1 MTTLKLLLCGAVL
14 APACVQA
21 ATQAPARA
29 TTAPAVRPPLE
40 KQEIRAQLSPRR
52 FTTVAAEI
60 GAKVSRISVSEGG
73 SFRVGQALVSLDCSL
88 QQAQQQKAKAA
99 LAAAEHTF
107 TANQRLEQLRSIGKV
122 ELSVSESEVNKAR
135 AEVQLMAVSLSKC
148 NVAAPF
154 NGRVAEQKVRE
165 QQYVQPGQAML
176 DIIDDSVLELEFI
189 IPSHWLAWV
198 RNGSAFHVRIDE
210 TGKTYPAKVSRI
222 GARVDP
228 VSQSIKITAMVD
240 GSYKELMAGMSGRV
254 LMDPPNAR

>member
-1 MTTLKLLLCGAVL
+1 MTTWKALLCGAVL
-14 APACVQA
+14 APVCVPA
-21 ATQAPARA
+21 AAQAPARPA
-29 TTAPAVRPPLE
+29 AAPAVRSPLE

-60 GAKVSRISVSEGG
+60 GAKVSRIGVGEGG
-73 SFRVGQALVSLDCSL
+73 SFRAGQALVSLDCSL
-88 QQAQQQKAKAA
+88 QAAQQQKAKAA

-107 TANQRLEQLRSIGKV
+107 SANQRLEQLRSIGKV
-122 ELSVSESEVNKAR
+122 ELKVSESEVNKAR

-176 DIIDDSVLELEFI
+176 DIIDDSVLELEFL
-189 IPSHWLAWV
+189 IPSHWLRWV
-198 RNGSAFHVRIDE
+198 RTGFPFQVRIDE
-210 TGKTYPAKVSRI
+210 TGKTYPAKVARI

-228 VSQSIKITAMVD
+228 VSQSIKVTAMID
-240 GSYKELMAGMSGRV
+240 GRYRELMAGMSGRV
-254 LMDPPNAR
+254 VMDAPGTK

>member
-1 MTTLKLLLCGAVL
+1 MSTWKALLCSAVMAPVL
-14 APACVQA
+14 APAA
-21 ATQAPARA
+21 AQTPARQA
-29 TTAPAVRPPLE
+29 APAVRPPLE

-60 GAKVSRISVSEGG
+60 GAKVSRIAVSEGG
-73 SFRVGQALVSLDCSL
+73 SFRTGQALVSLDCSL

-99 LAAAEHTF
+99 LTAAEHTF

-122 ELSVSESEVNKAR
+122 ELNVSESEVSKAR

-148 NVAAPF
+148 QVAAPF

-189 IPSHWLAWV
+189 IPSHWLSWV

-210 TGKTYPAKVSRI
+210 TGKTYPAKVARI

-228 VSQSIKITAMVD
+228 VSQSIKVTAMID

-254 LMDPPNAR
+254 LMDQPGSK